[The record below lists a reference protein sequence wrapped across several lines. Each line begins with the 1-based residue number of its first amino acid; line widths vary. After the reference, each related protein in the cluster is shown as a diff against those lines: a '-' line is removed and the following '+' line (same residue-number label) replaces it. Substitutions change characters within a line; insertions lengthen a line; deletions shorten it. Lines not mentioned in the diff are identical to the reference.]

1 MSVNEKMT
9 AIADAIRGK
18 TGKADALT
26 LDQMAME
33 IEAIENGSGVDYLAQ
48 RLDGKLVSYES
59 SEVTEIALS
68 AFSDCTSL
76 CYVSLPNATHIGGK
90 AFLNCDN
97 LEIALLPNAEEIHYG
112 AFRNCDKLKEFVAP
126 KLNAQRFDAE
136 TFDACE
142 SITKIDVGRVGAIS
156 GYRAIG
162 GTKGLEALI
171 FRQTDAIV
179 NLTVATAFTGSSIE
193 SGTGFIYVPSALLEE
208 YKNATNWSVYADQF
222 RAIEGSEYE

>member
-1 MSVNEKMT
+1 MALIDKLT
-9 AIADAIRGK
+9 AIANAIRGK

-33 IEAIENGSGVDYLAQ
+33 IEAIENGSGVDYLVQ
-48 RLDGKLVSYES
+48 RLDGTLVSYES

-68 AFSDCTSL
+68 SFSDCTSL

-90 AFLNCDN
+90 AFVNCIN
-97 LEIALLPNAEEIHYG
+97 LEIALLPNAEEIEYG
-112 AFRNCDKLKEFVAP
+112 AFRNCYDLKEFVAP

-136 TFDACE
+136 VFDDCK
-142 SITKIDVGRVGAIS
+142 SITKIDVGRVGYIS
-156 GYRAIG
+156 GYRALG
-162 GTKGLEALI
+162 GTESLEALI

-179 NLTVATAFTGSSIE
+179 TLNVTNALTGY
-193 SGTGFIYVPSALLEE
+193 IYVPSVLLEE